1 MAINN
6 SVENIKLIRSNEN
19 DIEVE
24 VEVNEALIDV
34 DDIDDDIDDDNDD
47 DIYGMDWYDGDVD
60 DYCTDDEEEESDDG
74 DSSSDYNPDDE
85 DSVLYAD

>member
-24 VEVNEALIDV
+24 VEVNEALIDADDV
-34 DDIDDDIDDDNDD
+34 DEDT
-47 DIYGMDWYDGDVD
+47 YGMDWYDGDVD

-85 DSVLYAD
+85 DSVLSCD